1 MTKNRGYAMLSG
13 FLGAFLI
20 ATGMLLKNIVTYAP
34 TIGWIG
40 GGVLFLIASN
50 FAMKSNNQSTKITT

>member
-1 MTKNRGYAMLSG
+1 MTKNRGYAMMSG

-20 ATGMLLKNIVTYAP
+20 ATGMLLKNVVTYAP

-40 GGVLFLIASN
+40 GGILFLIASY
-50 FAMKSNNQSTKITT
+50 FAVKSKNQSTKTTP

>member
-1 MTKNRGYAMLSG
+1 MTKNRGYAMMSG

-20 ATGMLLKNIVTYAP
+20 ATGMLLKNVVTYAP

-40 GGVLFLIASN
+40 GFLFLIASY
-50 FAMKSNNQSTKITT
+50 FAVKSNNQSKKTTT